1 LSSFAMKKE
10 RGGVMFYGWVFRG
23 GAWWVTTGKRE
34 SGGEEKK
41 KNKKEMIT
49 RDRGFNLFVVAC

>member
-1 LSSFAMKKE
+1 
-10 RGGVMFYGWVFRG
+10 MFYGWVFRG

-41 KNKKEMIT
+41 KDKKEMIT
-49 RDRGFNLFVVAC
+49 RDRGFNSFVVAC